1 MIHVNQ
7 DGIRIFHN
15 LMTALTLNVGYET
28 DPATVVLKPRII
40 EAPWQRLG
48 SVGI

>member
-1 MIHVNQ
+1 VIHVNQ

-15 LMTALTLNVGYET
+15 LMTVLTLNVGYET
-28 DPATVVLKPRII
+28 NPATVVLKPRII
-40 EAPWQRLG
+40 EALWQRWG